1 VNPEQM
7 LAHLKR
13 LSSTLSP
20 RQLVTLGV
28 AFVAV
33 VGVVAG
39 SAYWINAP
47 SYSLLATDMDA
58 ESAQAIVGKL
68 KTAKVAYL
76 LEDGGRT
83 IRVAS
88 DRVDDLRLE
97 ISSQGMPSAGR
108 IGFEIFDRTAFGTT
122 EFLEHV
128 NYRRA
133 LEGELA
139 RTIGTI
145 NDVQSARVH
154 ISMAKESLFAS
165 DAQQAK
171 ASVVL
176 KLRDRK
182 PLSAS
187 TVSGITGLVAASVES
202 LRPESV
208 VVLDTFGRPLSRQ
221 SSDDADANSGL
232 QLDKQRQ
239 LEHDLSAKVVSL
251 LEPLVGVGHARVNVT
266 ARLDG
271 NSLEETDEQWDPTTV
286 LRSRQMSMD
295 GGGSF
300 VAGVPGSGGGA
311 AGVGGIAGAR
321 ANAPQNLTTAPAPA
335 AAAPASPATSQGP
348 TRSTENTSYEVSRKT
363 THRISP
369 RGQVARLSVAV
380 VLDDD
385 HPAAQGTQAATTATA
400 GKAQSKPR
408 TPESLKNI
416 ERLVASSVG
425 LDADRGDE
433 VTVVNMAFAD
443 DGSDVPLPAPTVW
456 QRVGPLVSSG
466 GAVFEVGRILA
477 VLGLAAFAFLGIIR
491 PMAANALKLPAAVAV
506 AGALGPGQAV
516 ATVAELESQIEADLD
531 AAARGPRR
539 LNALTKRLGKTAEQE
554 PEQVAR
560 LVRSL
565 LADGDR

>member
-39 SAYWINAP
+39 SAYWINTP

-58 ESAQAIVGKL
+58 ESAQSVVEKL

-88 DRVDDLRLE
+88 DRVDDMRLQ
-97 ISSQGMPSAGR
+97 ISSQGLPSAGR

-208 VVLDTFGRPLSRQ
+208 VVLDTFGRPLSRP
-221 SSDDADANSGL
+221 SGDDADANSGL

-251 LEPLVGVGHARVNVT
+251 LEPIVGVGHARVNVT

-335 AAAPASPATSQGP
+335 PAAPASPATSVGP

-363 THRISP
+363 LHRISP

-385 HPAAQGTQAATTATA
+385 HPAATAVA
-400 GKAQSKPR
+400 GKAQAKPR
-408 TPESLKNI
+408 SPENLKNI

-425 LDADRGDE
+425 VDADRGDD
-433 VTVVNMAFAD
+433 VTVVNMAFAE
-443 DGSDVPLPAPTVW
+443 DGSDVALPAPTVW

-506 AGALGPGQAV
+506 AGAAALGPGQAV

>member
-1 VNPEQM
+1 MNPEQM

-13 LSSTLSP
+13 LTATLSP

-58 ESAQAIVGKL
+58 ESAQSVVAKL
-68 KTAKVAYL
+68 KTSKVAYL

-97 ISSQGMPSAGR
+97 LSSQGMPSAGR

-139 RTIGTI
+139 RTIATI

-187 TVSGITGLVAASVES
+187 TISGITGLVAASVES

-208 VVLDTFGRPLSRQ
+208 IVLDTFGRPLSRQ
-221 SSDDADANSGL
+221 SGDGADANAGL
-232 QLDKQRQ
+232 QLDAQRQ

-295 GGGSF
+295 AGGSF
-300 VAGVPGSGGGA
+300 VGGVAGSGGA
-311 AGVGGIAGAR
+311 AGGVGGIAGAR
-321 ANAPQNLTTAPAPA
+321 ANAPQNLTTAPAL
-335 AAAPASPATSQGP
+335 AAAPASPVTSQGP

-363 THRISP
+363 LHRISP

-385 HPAAQGTQAATTATA
+385 HPVAQAATA

-408 TPESLKNI
+408 SAEDLKRI
-416 ERLVASSVG
+416 EHLVATSVG

-433 VTVVNMAFAD
+433 VTVENIAFAD
-443 DGSDVPLPAPTVW
+443 DGSDAPLPTPTVW

-466 GAVFEVGRILA
+466 GALFEVGRILA
-477 VLGLAAFAFLGIIR
+477 VLGLAVFAFLAIIR

-565 LADGDR
+565 LTDGDR